1 MNKIQPMDAQVFHV
15 NLESTVYTLILNNW
29 TYSHLSGPS
38 CINFY
43 FIKFYRKDRLE
54 FQQIEIEIH
63 LTYFSSIRFFVWGGG
78 GEGKGKYFCI
88 EARSYFQRGWLYF
101 LFILVFWNNRYVR
114 PEGLKAKE
122 QSNRLI

>member
-43 FIKFYRKDRLE
+43 FIKFYRKDGLE

-63 LTYFSSIRFFVWGGG
+63 HTYFSSIRFFVGG
-78 GEGKGKYFCI
+78 GERERVNIFVSRLDLI
-88 EARSYFQRGWLYF
+88 FSEAGSIFY
-101 LFILVFWNNRYVR
+101 LF
-114 PEGLKAKE
+114 
-122 QSNRLI
+122 